1 MGKLDCF
8 KRAKLT
14 DQANEFERL
23 VRLGMPETEA
33 ARVIGDRYFV
43 TRHRELSTELNNLK
57 KKANIQ
63 EDEPLLPKIDIS
75 TSRAA
80 FNQAYDEY
88 ASNPN
93 EENETKLGQAIQ
105 TYTQAAKPSKA
116 NSYTN
121 PWAKQIRDL
130 SSIEE
135 VDDSFMDK
143 ARKLINQL
151 EPEDNETKQEL
162 TKLLNESATGKKD
175 ALIAALNKSAGV
187 PKKITSSEKVLL
199 ADQIRNFARG
209 MREGRLDE
217 QTDRKALL
225 TSIRAMM
232 AKVKMP
238 EKVMK
243 SILAKLNNV
252 NLKNPSKVLE
262 IIDYVGQS
270 LENVKKATRIYNIQT
285 IQRSVKKKFKKR
297 FPKEQHE
304 AISAFLKVDPSQISN
319 LDNYESVL
327 VNMYGHMQPI
337 TSNKYMEPPR
347 LSDIESLAEEGQRE
361 MRERQEAREEEANMF
376 MDFGKEVSDY
386 VNGLSDVELTDADK
400 IAQAKDIMSDMVME
414 ELPNLPPVK
423 EGELYGEIY
432 DTIKQA
438 TKERLE
444 QMTPEV
450 LRDFKRALDQ
460 LKVNNSY
467 TQFQEAAMSLQTIID
482 SEMVPKLE
490 RELGSRSVTWSTFST
505 GVNNLFWGN
514 LKKAALW
521 RAFTGIQPY
530 LSAETVA
537 SDLHMDLMTKIQK
550 LKDSIEYSG
559 PLHKISAKTVGL
571 LGLSDPY
578 IELESQ
584 ENRAL
589 AKTYSELIQRELSVA
604 DESEAFV
611 NAKANIETS
620 IETMAVDNPEGAAIK
635 QAAYDRF
642 KDAQT
647 RQEAM
652 RIMEQTSPQVY
663 KWVHGLVDIFKD
675 LRTVAKEATEVI
687 WGERFDEIEN
697 YLPLGTK
704 SSRSAPTLDDQ
715 NKRPDN
721 LFNAPYKA
729 GSLEARELRLGK
741 GQYRTNEFITDLIR
755 TSNEVYQN
763 RYTSLPFI
771 KMRKFLELDRAN
783 NYKWTGSA
791 DNHKAYFEFLKNKVV
806 EPAQDISENERL
818 MKNIANSISRVAYTA
833 VLGGVL
839 GYVKQ
844 YGGGITRA
852 MFDFG
857 TQGDLG
863 LVFGNGAKSEGAKKV
878 RSSHTIGGRLKR
890 LAGITTNLET
900 ENKITDTESKRF
912 KRAVES
918 VEEGTVGISNI
929 AVGMSFGRGDANL
942 AERVWSA
949 SYLQSLKKDGID
961 VSNTDDAFWQNEY
974 ELRNEPTRK
983 AAAAYA
989 ETYIGQNLLHSSGK
1003 EQARVF
1009 RSMGTFMRLVLPL
1022 MQYRVNLS
1030 DRIAN
1035 NIGIM
1040 MRSAA
1045 GTENRLAAT
1054 RSLTAD
1060 MVEIVT
1066 FDIAL
1071 RAWIIHPLTD
1081 LFAAMWIEYMTG
1093 LDVEDDDEREEK
1105 KQLFRDR
1112 FMYLN
1117 TVKDAIPVPMF
1128 PFIDNFAA
1136 GGIAAAGNQLSYE
1149 LQKEED
1155 ESYSEWKERNQ
1166 GETFPAFTEAP
1177 NDNIGIVGI
1186 LMSKFDDWDVKG
1198 DELTYTAMNGDKR
1211 TILLS
1216 DAERGALSWNWL
1228 KTIATFVGF
1237 AELEKAIKAGEQ
1249 EALRQAKDANKN

>member
-8 KRAKLT
+8 KKAKLT

-23 VRLGMPETEA
+23 VKLGMPETEA
-33 ARVIGDRYFV
+33 ARIIGDRYFV
-43 TRHRELSTELNNLK
+43 TRHRELATELSNLK

-88 ASNPN
+88 TSNPN
-93 EENETKLGQAIQ
+93 EETETKLGQAIQ
-105 TYTQAAKPSKA
+105 TYSQAAKPSKG
-116 NSYTN
+116 SYTN

-143 ARKLINQL
+143 ARKLIDQL
-151 EPEDNETKQEL
+151 EPEDNETKKEL
-162 TKLLNESATGKKD
+162 NKALSEATGGKKD

-187 PKKITSSEKVLL
+187 PKKITTTEKRLL
-199 ADQIRNFARG
+199 ADRIRNFARG
-209 MREGRLDE
+209 IREGRLDE
-217 QTDRKALL
+217 QEDRKALL
-225 TSIRAMM
+225 TTIRAMM

-243 SILAKLNNV
+243 SILAKLNNA
-252 NLKNPSKVLE
+252 NLKNPTTVLN

-270 LENVKKATRIYNIQT
+270 LENVKSATRLYNIQT
-285 IQRSVKKKFKKR
+285 IQRGIRKKFRKR

-319 LDNYESVL
+319 LDNYEKVL

-337 TSNKYMEPPR
+337 TSDRYMEPPR
-347 LSDIESLAEEGQRE
+347 LSDIETLAGQGQRE
-361 MRERQEAREEEANMF
+361 MQERQDARAEEANMF

-386 VNGLSDVELTDADK
+386 VNGISDTELTDADK
-400 IAQAKDIMSDMVME
+400 IAQAKDILSDMVME
-414 ELPNLPPVK
+414 SIPNLPPVK
-423 EGELYGEIY
+423 EGDLYKEVY

-438 TKERLE
+438 TKARLE
-444 QMTPEV
+444 QMTPET

-467 TQFQEAAMSLQTIID
+467 TQFKEAAMSLQTIID
-482 SEMVPKLE
+482 SELVPKLE
-490 RELGSRSVTWSTFST
+490 RKLGKGAITWSTYST

-514 LKKAALW
+514 LKNTALW
-521 RAFTGIQPY
+521 RAFTGFQDYI
-530 LSAETVA
+530 SGEAVA
-537 SDLHMDLMTKIQK
+537 SDAHMDLMTKVQK

-559 PLHKISAKTVGL
+559 PMHKISAKTVGV

-578 IELESQ
+578 IELESL
-584 ENRAL
+584 ENRTL
-589 AKTYSELIQRELSVA
+589 AKTYSELIQRELSVV
-604 DESEAFV
+604 DESEAFA
-611 NAKANIETS
+611 NAKANIEQS
-620 IETMAVDNPEGAAIK
+620 IENMKIEDPEGAIIK

-642 KDAQT
+642 KDAQS
-647 RQEAM
+647 RQEAT
-652 RIMEQTSPQVY
+652 RIMEQTAPQVY

-675 LRTVAKEATEVI
+675 LRTVAKESTEVI

-704 SSRSAPTLDDQ
+704 TSKAAPTLEDQ
-715 NKRPDN
+715 KKRADN
-721 LFNAPYKA
+721 LFHAPYKA

-771 KMRKFLELDRAN
+771 KMRKFLELDRVN
-783 NYKWTGSA
+783 EYKWTGSA
-791 DNHKAYFEFLKNKVV
+791 DNHKAYFEFLQNKVV
-806 EPAQDISENERL
+806 EPTQDVSAEERL
-818 MKNIANSISRVAYTA
+818 EKNIANSISRVAYTA

-839 GYVKQ
+839 GYIKQ

-852 MFDFG
+852 IFDFG
-857 TQGDLG
+857 TQGDIG

-878 RSSHTIGGRLKR
+878 RSLHTVGGRLKR

-900 ENKITDTESKRF
+900 ENKITTTGSKKL
-912 KRAVES
+912 KRAVEA
-918 VEEGTVGISNI
+918 VEEGTVGISNV
-929 AVGMSFGRGDANL
+929 AVGMSFGKGDANL

-949 SYLQSLKKDGID
+949 SYLQSLKNDGID
-961 VSNTDDAFWQNEY
+961 VSNTNDAFWQNEY
-974 ELRNEPTRK
+974 ELRNEPTRRK
-983 AAAAYA
+983 AAAYA
-989 ETYIGQNLLHSSGK
+989 ENYVGQNLLHSSGK
-1003 EQARVF
+1003 EQARRF
-1009 RSMGTFMRLVLPL
+1009 RSMGTFMRMVLPL

-1030 DRIAN
+1030 DRMAN
-1035 NIGIM
+1035 NVGIM

-1054 RSLTAD
+1054 RALTAD

-1066 FDIAL
+1066 FDIFL

-1081 LFAAMWIEYMTG
+1081 LFASMWMEYMTD
-1093 LDVEDDDEREEK
+1093 LDAEDDEEREEK

-1117 TVKDAIPVPMF
+1117 TVKDAVPIPMF

-1136 GGIAAAGNQLSYE
+1136 GGIASAWNRLSYE
-1149 LQKEED
+1149 LQKEEG

-1166 GETFPAFTEAP
+1166 GETIPSFKENP
-1177 NDNIGIVGI
+1177 NDNIGILGI
-1186 LMSKFDDWDVKG
+1186 LMSKFDDWDVNG
-1198 DELTYTAMNGDKR
+1198 DELTYTAMNGDRR

-1228 KTIATFVGF
+1228 KTTATLVGF
-1237 AELEKAIKAGEQ
+1237 TELEKAIKAGEQ
-1249 EALRQAKDANKN
+1249 EAIRQAKNREK